1 MKTSKKS
8 SKKPVK
14 TAKTPTID
22 PALRAFTLVK
32 KYVLK
37 HRPNAKTIAKID
49 GPSLVYTVVDSR
61 GKTIIDPQLF
71 LPPARTVKKAW
82 ENAKYSI
89 WFLNKLQKT
98 RIQDEQKIYKSLAKE
113 D

>member
-8 SKKPVK
+8 AKKPVK
-14 TAKTPTID
+14 
-22 PALRAFTLVK
+22 PAVQNPSLRAFNLVK

-37 HRPNAKTIAKID
+37 QYPNAKTIAKID

-61 GKTIIDPQLF
+61 GKTIIDPQLL

-89 WFLNKLQKT
+89 WFLNKLQKS
-98 RIQDEQKIYKSLAKE
+98 RIQDEQKIYKTLAKE
-113 D
+113 A